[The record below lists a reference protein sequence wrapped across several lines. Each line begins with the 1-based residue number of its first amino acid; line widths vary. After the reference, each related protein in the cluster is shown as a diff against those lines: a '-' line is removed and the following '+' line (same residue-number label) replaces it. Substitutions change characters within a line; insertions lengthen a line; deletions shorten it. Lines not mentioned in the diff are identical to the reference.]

1 MTNADNNVD
10 SGHDVTGDIGAQNLP
25 ASDAQ
30 LLRQMKMGNAEA
42 WQELYQRYA
51 PSAWRFAWQL
61 VGDRQAAEDIV
72 SESLLALCRKAAEL
86 DPETTKLFGWLR
98 GVIRHKAMDHHRAQG
113 RASAVMGHRASVQ
126 EQIEIEKQST
136 NRPSARMEQV
146 EQSCDVLAV
155 LDDLDETKRQCIELK
170 YVEELSVREMAARL
184 DLTEKAVESILYR
197 ARLEFRER
205 FERRQQDHPPTS
217 NHFPTVE
224 PNNGSSIQ

>member
-1 MTNADNNVD
+1 
-10 SGHDVTGDIGAQNLP
+10 
-25 ASDAQ
+25 
-30 LLRQMKMGNAEA
+30 
-42 WQELYQRYA
+42 
-51 PSAWRFAWQL
+51 
-61 VGDRQAAEDIV
+61 
-72 SESLLALCRKAAEL
+72 
-86 DPETTKLFGWLR
+86 
-98 GVIRHKAMDHHRAQG
+98 MDHHRAQG

-136 NRPSARMEQV
+136 NRPSARMERV